1 MQVFGVISSVER
13 WKAGGLSGILVL
25 YGGALLSGAD
35 TGGVGGRQGSG
46 GLEECCGG
54 PHPQEGDLKVCD
66 NWKGISLL
74 DVVEKI
80 LARIV

>member
-1 MQVFGVISSVER
+1 M
-13 WKAGGLSGILVL
+13 
-25 YGGALLSGAD
+25 
-35 TGGVGGRQGSG
+35 GGRQGSG

-66 NWKGISLL
+66 NWRGISLL

-80 LARIV
+80 LARIVQERLQQVTEQILPESQSGFRKSHGCVDMIFVVR